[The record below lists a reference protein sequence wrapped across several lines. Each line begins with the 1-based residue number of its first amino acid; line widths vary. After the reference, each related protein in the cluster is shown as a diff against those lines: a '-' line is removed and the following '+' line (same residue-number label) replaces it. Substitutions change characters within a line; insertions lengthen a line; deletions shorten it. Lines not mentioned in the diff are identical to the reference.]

1 MSVGFFVRLA
11 GYNRRYKGGLAK
23 TEREPSQS
31 TACLR
36 KRAFQFQCIESP
48 KLIRPAYITIFGR
61 FRCLGRAVLD
71 HNSPSSFAQLGK
83 AAAQHLGVDAKMLPL
98 LRLRQPLYFLPI
110 AFSAQLCFDLGDTYD
125 HSRQPL
131 CSSHQVS
138 SKLAALA
145 KYLNIPLNGARL
157 SDEAEQST
165 MKITNCKLCGSR
177 HSKLQGR
184 AWRSTAHLFA
194 RDG

>member
-1 MSVGFFVRLA
+1 VLA
-11 GYNRRYKGGLAK
+11 QTSLPVPAY
-23 TEREPSQS
+23 REPE
-31 TACLR
+31 
-36 KRAFQFQCIESP
+36 IDP
-48 KLIRPAYITIFGR
+48 PGIYTIFGR

-71 HNSPSSFAQLGK
+71 HNSRSSFAQLGK

-157 SDEAEQST
+157 SDEAEQA
-165 MKITNCKLCGSR
+165 INDED
-177 HSKLQGR
+177 HELQ
-184 AWRSTAHLFA
+184 TV
-194 RDG
+194 

>member
-23 TEREPSQS
+23 IGERAFPINSVLAQTSLPVPAYREPEIDPPGIYNHLRPLPLPWPCCARSQQPVKLCA
-31 TACLR
+31 TW
-36 KRAFQFQCIESP
+36 ESS
-48 KLIRPAYITIFGR
+48 RTT
-61 FRCLGRAVLD
+61 
-71 HNSPSSFAQLGK
+71 SS
-83 AAAQHLGVDAKMLPL
+83 KMLPL

-157 SDEAEQST
+157 SDEAEQAIT

-177 HSKLQGR
+177 HSKLRGR